1 MWMWLCVERGNY
13 LGSRSRVEMRKFG
26 RNIAAVN
33 MTVNQ
38 KAQEAVETVD
48 LYCDARELFGIA
60 EQRAGEKRDVV
71 GVTYFKY
78 GSRTLKLSVDDR
90 KKIWKERFEKLM
102 NAENE

>member
-1 MWMWLCVERGNY
+1 MWMWLRVERGNY

-48 LYCDARELFGIA
+48 LCCDACELFRIA
-60 EQRAGEKRDVV
+60 EQTAGEKRDVV

-78 GSRTLKLSVDDR
+78 GSGTLKLSVDDR
-90 KKIWKERFEKLM
+90 KKNLERAFRKVDEC
-102 NAENE
+102 